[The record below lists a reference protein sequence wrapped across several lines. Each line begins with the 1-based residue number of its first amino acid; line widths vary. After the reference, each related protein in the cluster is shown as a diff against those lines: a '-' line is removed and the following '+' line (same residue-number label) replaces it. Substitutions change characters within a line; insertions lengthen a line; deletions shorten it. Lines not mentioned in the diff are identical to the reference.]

1 MSELLKRKSVSIVKN
16 YLRDIDLNIEL
27 IVLDDSARTAQD
39 AANSLNQDVGSIVK
53 SLLFKNTDNDYFL
66 CLVSGDKYLS
76 TDKLS
81 KITGCK
87 ILKASADE
95 VKTQTGFSIGGVSPV
110 AHTYPPNR
118 IYIDKNLNRFEMIY
132 AAAGHP
138 YVVFGITYSELI
150 QITKAAEKNIT
161 E

>member
-1 MSELLKRKSVSIVKN
+1 MSKLLHRKSVLVVKD
-16 YLRDIDLNIEL
+16 YLLNIDPNIEL

-66 CLVSGDKYLS
+66 CLISGDKYLS

-95 VKTQTGFSIGGVSPV
+95 VKTQTGFSIGGVSPI
-110 AHTYPPNR
+110 AHTHTPKR
-118 IYIDKNLNRFEMIY
+118 IYIDKNLGRFEMVY

-150 QITKAAEKNIT
+150 KITKAAEKNIT

>member
-1 MSELLKRKSVSIVKN
+1 VSKLLHRKSVLVVKD
-16 YLRDIDLNIEL
+16 YLLNIYPNIEL

-66 CLVSGDKYLS
+66 CLISGDKYLS

-95 VKTQTGFSIGGVSPV
+95 VKTQTGFSIGGVSPI
-110 AHTYPPNR
+110 AHTHTPKR
-118 IYIDKNLNRFEMIY
+118 IYMVIHMLFL
-132 AAAGHP
+132 
-138 YVVFGITYSELI
+138 ELHI
-150 QITKAAEKNIT
+150 QNSLKYLKRQKKTLPNKP
-161 E
+161 